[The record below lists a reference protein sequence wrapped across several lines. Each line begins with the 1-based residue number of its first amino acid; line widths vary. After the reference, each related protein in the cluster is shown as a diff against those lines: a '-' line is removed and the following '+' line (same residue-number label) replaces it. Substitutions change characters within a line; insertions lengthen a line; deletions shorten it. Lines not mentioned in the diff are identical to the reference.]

1 MIMTYT
7 KVGIFILLAEQGKH
21 LIVDG
26 GQDKNSRFPETLVV
40 EIRKFRKC
48 NLNTLFVLTRAPGQS
63 AYNVV
68 E

>member
-21 LIVDG
+21 LILDG
-26 GQDKNSRFPETLVV
+26 GHDKNARFPETLVV
-40 EIRKFRKC
+40 EIRKFRKY